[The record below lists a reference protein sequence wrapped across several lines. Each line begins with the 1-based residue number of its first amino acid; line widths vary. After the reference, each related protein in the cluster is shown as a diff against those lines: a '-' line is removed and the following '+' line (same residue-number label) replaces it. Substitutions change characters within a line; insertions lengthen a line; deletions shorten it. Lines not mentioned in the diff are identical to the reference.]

1 MTTKNSVALCRVGV
15 LEHKKYTEHFEP
27 LIREVRAK
35 RSADVIGR
43 LRAFLMSIGD
53 GDLRED
59 ALAQLERIEV
69 AVSGNRWQSNAAGF
83 VLEASCVDN
92 AEEVA
97 DHAELLDTCST
108 FLYDWDGAHAETI
121 FTFFGFLADHTVR
134 WASPPDT
141 WRAVVPPDVLTDI
154 GEAMNALTPRDMRK
168 MLEGAEGGDVFSEDE
183 AREFS
188 VWWEAV
194 RKAIR
199 IANRLEEGL
208 YICVQQP
215 DS

>member
-1 MTTKNSVALCRVGV
+1 MTSPSSVALCRVGV

-35 RSADVIGR
+35 RSAEVVAQ

-53 GDLRED
+53 SDLRED
-59 ALAQLERIEV
+59 ALGQLERIEV

-92 AEEVA
+92 AETVP
-97 DHAELLDTCST
+97 DLSGLLDTCST
-108 FLYDWDGAHAETI
+108 FLYDWDESHAETI
-121 FTFFGFLADHTVR
+121 FTFFGFLSDHTVR

-141 WRAVVPPDVLTDI
+141 WRAVVPPSNLQDI

-168 MLEGAEGGDVFSEDE
+168 MLEGAEDGDVFSEDE

-188 VWWEAV
+188 AWWEAM
-194 RKAIR
+194 RKGIR
-199 IANRLEEGL
+199 MANRLEEGL
-208 YICVQQP
+208 YVCVEQP
-215 DS
+215 ES